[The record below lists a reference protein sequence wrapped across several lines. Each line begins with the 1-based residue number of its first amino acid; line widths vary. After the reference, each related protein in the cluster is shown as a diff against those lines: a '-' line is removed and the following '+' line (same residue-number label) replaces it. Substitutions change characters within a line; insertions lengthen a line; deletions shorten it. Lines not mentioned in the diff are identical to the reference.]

1 MQLGNEEFIKRF
13 NELVRMRRDVR
24 RFKSEQVSED
34 LIQEII
40 AATEFAPS
48 VGLSEPTR
56 LIRIQTEETKN
67 AVIANFEAEN
77 ARALAGYT
85 GCQAQKYACLKLS
98 GLREAPVRFAIY
110 CDVAT
115 EQGLGLGAR
124 TIPETKA
131 YSTACAVML
140 MWLSAAARGLG
151 MGWVSIFDVPEMNQ
165 LLAAK
170 PAWKFMGCL
179 CIGWP
184 EEQHFDPELQ
194 RHGWQ
199 KRYSG
204 GARVIIR

>member
-1 MQLGNEEFIKRF
+1 MQFGNDEFIKQF
-13 NELVRMRRDVR
+13 NELVRLRRDVR
-24 RFKSEQVSED
+24 RFKPEEVSEE

-56 LIRIQTEETKN
+56 LVRIQTEETKSG
-67 AVIANFEAEN
+67 VIANFESEN

-110 CDVAT
+110 CDVTT

-124 TIPETKA
+124 TMPETKA
-131 YSTACAVML
+131 YSTVCAVML
-140 MWLSAAARGLG
+140 MWLCAAARGLG
-151 MGWVSIFDVPEMNQ
+151 MGWVSIFDVAEINR
-165 LLAAK
+165 LLGVK
-170 PAWKFMGCL
+170 PTWKFMGCL

-194 RHGWQ
+194 RYGWQ
-199 KRYSG
+199 KRRSG
-204 GARVIIR
+204 GAKVIIR